1 VLGVQ
6 FRRDF
11 KQLADTSELGVNFE
25 EILKSWQVNRSW
37 GLILKGF
44 SRVMG

>member
-25 EILKSWQVNRSW
+25 GILKSWQVNRSW
-37 GLILKGF
+37 GLVLTGF
-44 SRVMG
+44 SRVVG